1 MPVTTRLNLL
11 IFGPESC
18 GKSALITRIVTN
30 KFPSRKEPTV
40 GIDFCTWKLPTM
52 VTTPVTL
59 QLFDLGGNVAY
70 NEVRSE
76 FYKSDAQIHAA
87 LLCFDA
93 ADRASFESLDVW
105 YEEARSGGLAADSI
119 EIALCACKTDQQ
131 PRTITSEEG
140 KAWADNR
147 SLTYFETSASIGI
160 GHNEIVTYF
169 TSRGLKSIPK
179 EQQITRA
186 L

>member
-1 MPVTTRLNLL
+1 MPVTRLNLL

-105 YEEARSGGLAADSI
+105 YEEARSGGEIA

-131 PRTITSEEG
+131 PRTVTSEEG

-169 TSRGLKSIPK
+169 TSRGLNQYQKNNK
-179 EQQITRA
+179 
-186 L
+186 